1 MPAVVIARVEVTD
14 PEKYEN
20 YKPLAKK
27 AIEAFGGR
35 YLVRGAEPNVLEGGE
50 AGARYVVV
58 EFDTVETAK
67 TFYDFRTLPRSA
79 QGTRRRG
86 ERADH
91 CFAGSVTPSKR
102 TRPMARMDY
111 DCSGVIPACLLP
123 LNDDLSIDEK
133 SYRKH
138 LRDVANVRGVAAIT
152 VNGHA
157 SEVSSCTFDEQEM
170 LLEVALQEIG
180 DRVPLI
186 NGVYADSAAEAVR
199 ISRMADEKGASAL
212 LVFPSNVMLLGSR
225 PEMVL
230 DHYRRVADSTDLP
243 LIIFQFPSN
252 TPLSYSHDLLAKLIE
267 EIPSIKAMKDGC
279 GDPVRHEMTVRELQS
294 DERPFH
300 VLTTHSAWLLPSLV
314 TGCNGIL
321 SGAGSTIAD
330 LQVALFEAVQAN
342 DLAKAR
348 DVAARI
354 YPTTHAFYSAPG
366 VDMHNRMK
374 EAQVLLGRLP
384 SAAVR
389 PPLQKLSD
397 AEITRIGKAMKDA
410 GIEAEGALRLAS

>member
-1 MPAVVIARVEVTD
+1 MSR
-14 PEKYEN
+14 KN
-20 YKPLAKK
+20 
-27 AIEAFGGR
+27 
-35 YLVRGAEPNVLEGGE
+35 
-50 AGARYVVV
+50 
-58 EFDTVETAK
+58 
-67 TFYDFRTLPRSA
+67 
-79 QGTRRRG
+79 
-86 ERADH
+86 
-91 CFAGSVTPSKR
+91 
-102 TRPMARMDY
+102 Y

-123 LNDDLSIDEK
+123 LTDDLNIDEK

-138 LRDVANVRGVAAIT
+138 LSDVADVRGISAIT

-157 SEVSSCTFDEQEM
+157 SEVSSCSFEEQEM
-170 LLEVALQEIG
+170 LLNVALQEVG

-186 NGVYADSAAEAVR
+186 NGVYADSGHEAVR
-199 ISRMADEKGASAL
+199 IARMADKAGASGL
-212 LVFPSNVMLLGSR
+212 LVFPSNVFILGLR
-225 PEMVL
+225 PEMVI
-230 DHYRRVADSTDLP
+230 DHYKRIADATDLP

-252 TPLSYSHDLLAKLIE
+252 TPLSYSHDLLGKLIE
-267 EIPSIKAMKDGC
+267 EVPSIRAMKDGC

-294 DERPFH
+294 NDRPFH

-330 LQVALFEAVQAN
+330 LQVSLFEAVKAN
-342 DLAKAR
+342 DLTKAKE
-348 DVAARI
+348 VAERI

-397 AEITRIGKAMKDA
+397 AEIARIGAAMKTA
-410 GIEAEGALRLAS
+410 GITNEGALRLAS